1 MVFTWLPNMENTML
15 HPFDYEH
22 FVKQEIDL
30 RLKEAEARHLAKLA
44 MSQRPG
50 LTDRALDSL
59 GDLLIE
65 AGTRLKAHDSAAE
78 VNGLRWA
85 KE

>member
-1 MVFTWLPNMENTML
+1 MAFTWLPNMENTML
-15 HPFDYEH
+15 HPFDYEVFAKH
-22 FVKQEIDL
+22 EIDQ

-44 MSQRPG
+44 RGQQPG
-50 LTDRALDSL
+50 LSERALDSL

-65 AGTRLKAHDSAAE
+65 AGTRLKTHDHASE
-78 VNGLRWA
+78 VNGFRWA